1 MYPGQHEAII
11 DEETWS
17 RVQKVFA
24 NHEES
29 RSKRCCSR
37 NFMAPSFL
45 KGIIRCESCDTVMIP
60 THCVK
65 KGVRYRYYTCQK
77 HLKFKSCDSSF
88 KTVPAGPVEEQVV
101 NEIVRIL
108 KSPEILMHIDKLAE
122 ENKEITREDIIDA
135 LQNLNEVWNYLYPV
149 EQRKIVKMLVTSVLI
164 QNNGLKLNLNLDG
177 LNRLLIELS

>member
-1 MYPGQHEAII
+1 MSLY
-11 DEETWS
+11 
-17 RVQKVFA
+17 F
-24 NHEES
+24 
-29 RSKRCCSR
+29 
-37 NFMAPSFL
+37 
-45 KGIIRCESCDTVMIP
+45 
-60 THCVK
+60 
-65 KGVRYRYYTCQK
+65 
-77 HLKFKSCDSSF
+77 SF

-122 ENKEITREDIIDA
+122 ENKEITREDVIDA